1 MIFSSNSQFTSIGLL
16 CNSLKILLQTEGARM
31 SSLVISLKSLLL
43 QDFEIVIKVVKIL
56 ARNVSEGLTSIFCA
70 KI

>member
-1 MIFSSNSQFTSIGLL
+1 
-16 CNSLKILLQTEGARM
+16 
-31 SSLVISLKSLLL
+31 LL